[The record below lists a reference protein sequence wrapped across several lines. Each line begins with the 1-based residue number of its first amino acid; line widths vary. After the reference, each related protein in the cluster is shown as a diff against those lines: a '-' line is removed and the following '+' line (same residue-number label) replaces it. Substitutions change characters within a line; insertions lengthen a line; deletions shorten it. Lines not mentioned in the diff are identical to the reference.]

1 MELFEWWTGSV
12 TQWLLIG
19 TLCGLGSVIA
29 LGLLIGGNV
38 GDAWE
43 RAADDADQADA
54 VSRPA
59 ALQEESDEEMRVDYT
74 QPKD

>member
-29 LGLLIGGNV
+29 LGLLIGGDA
-38 GDAWE
+38 GDEWE
-43 RAADDADQADA
+43 RAADDMDQANA
-54 VSRPA
+54 VSRTA
-59 ALQEESDEEMRVDYT
+59 ALQEESDEEVRVDST
-74 QPKD
+74 QLKD